1 MRGSPSQVKGDG
13 FRVRSRRGSQ
23 VRILLHALQSGN
35 FCKGLIILSKK
46 SKISN
51 RAYSWIMVS
60 IILNFCTARSAWGLF
75 AGMMIISPAV
85 R

>member
-23 VRILLHALQSGN
+23 VRILLHALSGN
-35 FCKGLIILSKK
+35 FCKGRIILSKK

-75 AGMMIISPAV
+75 AGMMIISPAA

>member
-1 MRGSPSQVKGDG
+1 
-13 FRVRSRRGSQ
+13 
-23 VRILLHALQSGN
+23 
-35 FCKGLIILSKK
+35 
-46 SKISN
+46 
-51 RAYSWIMVS
+51 MVS